1 VVGGGGGGVGW
12 EGMEGVFSLF
22 GMSAKGN
29 KLKGGGTVSYI
40 LPKWEGQGVE
50 NGGKGMA
57 NDFTYLLFWSLQ

>member
-1 VVGGGGGGVGW
+1 
-12 EGMEGVFSLF
+12 MEGVFSLF

-50 NGGKGMA
+50 NGGKGME